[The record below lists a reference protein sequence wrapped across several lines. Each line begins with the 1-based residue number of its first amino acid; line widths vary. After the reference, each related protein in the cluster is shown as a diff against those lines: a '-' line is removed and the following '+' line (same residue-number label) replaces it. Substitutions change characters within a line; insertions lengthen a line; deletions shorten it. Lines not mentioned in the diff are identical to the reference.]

1 MPDLP
6 RGGASLIAIE
16 ELGAAEGDAWDDY
29 LRTHDGSLVYASA
42 RFRALLVEL
51 LGCRDRS
58 LAAVEGGAI
67 RGVLPLLEL
76 DGVLNSLP
84 YYGSNG
90 GVLADSPEVAERL
103 LAAYDELALS
113 PDTAAATLV
122 ENPFAP
128 APPRDPVHTHVDARI
143 AQWSHLPPAGLE
155 PSARR
160 NVRKAR
166 AAGVVVERDAGEL
179 ATLHELH
186 DENIR
191 ALGGLP
197 KSEAFFR
204 LLRTHLEPGRDFDL
218 YVARQDGKVVAAL
231 LVLLFNRTAEYYTP
245 AILHEARRFQPLAAI
260 LETALAD
267 AAARGLARWN
277 WGGTW
282 ESQVGVHRFKRKW
295 GAREHRYRYRTQVND
310 AALLRSSPQ
319 ELLVRFEGFYVVPF
333 AALEPQEAL
342 R

>member
-6 RGGASLIAIE
+6 RRGASLTGVE
-16 ELGAAEGDAWDDY
+16 ELGASQRDAWDDY
-29 LRTHDGSLVYASA
+29 LRRHDGSLVYASA
-42 RFRALLVEL
+42 AFRALLVEL

-90 GVLADSPEVAERL
+90 GVLADSAAVAESL
-103 LAAYDELALS
+103 LAAYDELALTS
-113 PDTAAATLV
+113 AAATVV

-143 AQWSHLPPAGLE
+143 AQWSDLPPVGVE
-155 PSARR
+155 SSARR
-160 NVRKAR
+160 NVRRAR
-166 AAGVVVERDAGEL
+166 DAGVVVERDPAEL
-179 ATLHELH
+179 GTLHELH
-186 DENIR
+186 DESIR

-197 KSEAFFR
+197 KSAAFFR
-204 LLRTHLEPGRDFDL
+204 LVPAHLEAGRDFDL
-218 YVARQDGKVVAAL
+218 YVARRDGQVVAAL
-231 LVLLFNRTAEYYTP
+231 LVLLFHRTAEYYTP
-245 AILHEARRFQPLAAI
+245 AILHEARQLQPLAAI
-260 LETALAD
+260 LEAALAD
-267 AAARGLARWN
+267 AAARGLTRWN

-282 ESQVGVHRFKRKW
+282 ESQAGVHRFKRKW
-295 GAREHRYRYRTQVND
+295 GARERRYRYHTQVND
-310 AALLRSSPQ
+310 PALLRASAQ
-319 ELLVRFEGFYVVPF
+319 ELLVRFGGFYVVPF
-333 AALEPQEAL
+333 GALEAQEAL

>member
-1 MPDLP
+1 MT
-6 RGGASLIAIE
+6 AVE
-16 ELGAAEGDAWDDY
+16 ELGAAGGDAWDDY
-29 LRTHDGSLVYASA
+29 LRGHDGSLVYASA

-58 LAAVEGGAI
+58 LAAVDGGAI

-90 GVLADSPEVAERL
+90 GVLADSAAVTEL
-103 LAAYDELALS
+103 LLDAYDELAQAA
-113 PDTAAATLV
+113 AAATLV

-128 APPRDPVHTHVDARI
+128 AAPRDPVHTHVDTRI
-143 AQWSHLPPAGLE
+143 AQWSELPPRGIE
-155 PSARR
+155 SSARR
-160 NVRKAR
+160 NARKAR
-166 AAGVVVERDAGEL
+166 AAGVVVERDPAEL
-179 ATLHELH
+179 GTLHELH

-191 ALGGLP
+191 ALAGLP

-204 LLRTHLEPGRDFDL
+204 LVAAHLAPGRDFEL
-218 YVARQDGKVVAAL
+218 YVARHEGRVVAAL
-231 LVLLFNRTAEYYTP
+231 LVLVFNRTAEYYTP
-245 AILHEARRFQPLAAI
+245 AILHEARPLQPLAAI

-267 AAARGLARWN
+267 AAERGLARWN

-282 ESQVGVHRFKRKW
+282 ESQAGVHRFKRKW
-295 GAREHRYRYRTQVND
+295 GARECRYRYFTQVND

-319 ELLVRFEGFYVVPF
+319 ELLARFEGFYVVPF
-333 AALEPQEAL
+333 SALEPQEAL